1 MKPMNGKRLHDLKL
15 EYGIGLTFIDLTL
28 LSSAFLMRYGAGLG
42 CRSVEAARVP

>member
-15 EYGIGLTFIDLTL
+15 EYGIALTFIDLTL
-28 LSSAFLMRYGAGLG
+28 LTSALVLRYGIGLG